1 MIILYIYIEVTGYL
15 GIEME
20 AIDAM
25 PMVEIVSGEV
35 LAAGG
40 HLEAVAVVNLL
51 QTPDIAGRV
60 LGSHKWV
67 LPRRLLPPTPP
78 WVPEY
83 VHVWAP
89 IR

>member
-1 MIILYIYIEVTGYL
+1 
-15 GIEME
+15 ME

-25 PMVEIVSGEV
+25 PMVEIVGGEV

-51 QTPDIAGRV
+51 QTPDITGRV
-60 LGSHKWV
+60 LGGHKWV
-67 LPRRLLPPTPP
+67 LARRLLPPPPP
-78 WVPEY
+78 WVPEN